1 MSSGLPDWI
10 LALNVD
16 GQQDG
21 YLKQRPS
28 YGGAQRS
35 LFNTTIA
42 NGINSN
48 IVSIT
53 GIGQTYGGFIKASAA
68 ATFKNSIVTVRVDT
82 IIIFS
87 ASLAVLNSMNAVRLN
102 QGFVILSQFDD
113 VNFVYGISYTFGFTF
128 ESSLSV
134 NWASQSSGDVL
145 VNSNFNYALV

>member
-28 YGGAQRS
+28 YGGAQRA

-42 NGINSN
+42 NGFNTN

-68 ATFKNSIVTVRVDT
+68 ASFKYSIITIRVDT
-82 IIIFS
+82 IIVFS
-87 ASLAVLNSMNAVRLN
+87 ASLDVLNSINAIKLN
-102 QGFVILSQFDD
+102 QGFVILSKVDEF
-113 VNFVYGISYTFGFTF
+113 NFVYGLSYTFGFTF
-128 ESSLSV
+128 ESSLTV